1 MNVDELI
8 ALLRNV
14 DPGSRVLFLDDYAD
28 LEETDEVREVIAP
41 AAAWTHERGQCNGE
55 EYSVRYPYPFE
66 PRDDSCYH
74 SVVHYTERVVLIA
87 NGPTNFRRLKY
98 PELASSFLD
107 TGARATAVEFHES
120 TFVVNLNDGR
130 QLRVPLYWFPALE
143 LATPMERAS
152 VRISRSG
159 AALHWDELDEDISV
173 EGLLRGHRDQTKRF
187 K

>member
-107 TGARATAVEFHES
+107 TGHQGNRRRIPRKYFRCE
-120 TFVVNLNDGR
+120 
-130 QLRVPLYWFPALE
+130 LE
-143 LATPMERAS
+143 
-152 VRISRSG
+152 
-159 AALHWDELDEDISV
+159 
-173 EGLLRGHRDQTKRF
+173 
-187 K
+187 